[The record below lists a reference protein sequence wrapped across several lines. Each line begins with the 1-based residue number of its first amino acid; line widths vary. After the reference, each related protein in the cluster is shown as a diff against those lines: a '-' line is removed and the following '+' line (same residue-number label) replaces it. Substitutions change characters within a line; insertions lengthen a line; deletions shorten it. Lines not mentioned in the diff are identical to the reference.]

1 MLGLFPALTDRIEG
15 MKEHE
20 ENSRGTGCVIAGAVL
35 MLLLVLYVVGI
46 GPAALI
52 AKNYPA
58 TDPWLEMLYL
68 PVLAL
73 AATSVN
79 FGNALGWYINL
90 WVPA

>member
-1 MLGLFPALTDRIEG
+1 MEER
-15 MKEHE
+15 E
-20 ENSRGTGCVIAGAVL
+20 ENSRGAGCIIVGVVL
-35 MLLLVLYVVGI
+35 IFLPVLYVLGI

-68 PVLAL
+68 PVIAL
-73 AATSVN
+73 AEASVN

-90 WVPA
+90 WTA